1 MDKNVQGLISNQS
14 DIFISHIEKNDLI
27 LMTLEKQDKTLR
39 LSKHWS
45 PDSTPARNEVVMKMT
60 HPVNQ

>member
-14 DIFISHIEKNDLI
+14 DIFISHIEKNGLI
-27 LMTLEKQDKTLR
+27 LMTLEKHDKTLG

-45 PDSTPARNEVVMKMT
+45 PDSTPARNEAVMKMT

>member
-1 MDKNVQGLISNQS
+1 MDMHVQGLIFNQS

-27 LMTLEKQDKTLR
+27 LMTLEKQDKTLG

-45 PDSTPARNEVVMKMT
+45 PDSTLARNEVVMKMT
-60 HPVNQ
+60 YPVNQ